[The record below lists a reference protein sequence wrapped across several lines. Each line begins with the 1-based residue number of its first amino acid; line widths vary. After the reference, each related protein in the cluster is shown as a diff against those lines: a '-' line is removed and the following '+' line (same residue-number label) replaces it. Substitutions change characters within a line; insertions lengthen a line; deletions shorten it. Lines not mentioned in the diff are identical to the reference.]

1 MITHRNHVLAWLSAR
16 LDLDDRGASLV
27 EYAFLLAFIVIVCV
41 AAVMFLGTQ
50 VDDQYSEMGSKL
62 N

>member
-1 MITHRNHVLAWLSAR
+1 MNTFRDHVVAWLGAR

-27 EYAFLLAFIVIVCV
+27 EYAFLLAFIAIVCI

-50 VDDQYSEMGSKL
+50 VDERYSEMGSKL
-62 N
+62 D